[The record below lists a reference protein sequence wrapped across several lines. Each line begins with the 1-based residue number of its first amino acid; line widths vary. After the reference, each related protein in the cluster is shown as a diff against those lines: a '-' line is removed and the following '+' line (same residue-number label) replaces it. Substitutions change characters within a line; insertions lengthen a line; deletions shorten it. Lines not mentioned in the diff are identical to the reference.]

1 MHRSGTSALTRVV
14 SLMGATLPKRLM
26 GAGGGNEAGH
36 WEPERLVAYHDQM
49 LAELGSAWHDFKPL
63 DLKAVSVS
71 RREAMTADIREILE
85 EDYGDAPLIVVKDPR
100 ICRFAPFF
108 SQAAGEAGYDVATVL
123 TFRNPLEVIDS
134 LMARRDNW
142 PKTYDTQD
150 AALLWL
156 AHNLEA
162 ERASR
167 EFPRAVVSY
176 DGLIGDW
183 KKPVSAI
190 AAALENPFANALDD
204 VEAEV
209 SAFIDER
216 QRHHTKRQEDV
227 LLDPRTAGWVS
238 DCYSA
243 LRALE
248 AGRNVLKAKAELDRV
263 HAEFITTLPVLQQ
276 TVEARRKTA
285 QEKQV
290 LDERLARVEAEAE
303 EKERILAEHAN
314 VLERERDGSHGR
326 VQSLTAEVA
335 QAKKKIA
342 QLECEASQARA
353 RRDAAGEDA
362 ARDREKARAAEARF
376 SQAQAEIADLRREIA
391 AREKLLADERQTAAK
406 LHEQL
411 TAELETERAERQAR
425 EQQTVSL
432 QAMLAEE
439 RSQGEARI
447 AELEKMAAE
456 KDAKIGDLERD
467 GQESQAHITGLQ
479 QEVEEKTG
487 RIAGLERDAA
497 ANADLISGLKQEVEE
512 KTGRIAGLER
522 DVEHRSRE
530 VRAAHTRLQQVTQ
543 EFRNST
549 SWKLTAPL
557 RAVKYV
563 GIASSSLPRAL
574 TRTARVTLTAVR
586 FGGGVRATIRK
597 VMRTYKAE
605 GLEGLQWR
613 YRVAKELK
621 PSDVARVKITRSI
634 HDPSGAW
641 IHNEGKL
648 LPNEEKIAGSSEFS
662 VSEVK
667 RKELEAHD
675 TFEARKRA
683 WKYGTNNSPLLSANV
698 FGRRLQDAIPNIE
711 KGLVLSVSHDN
722 YREVV
727 GGVQL
732 CVQLEERQF
741 INDGFAYLNVHPREP
756 SPSLAESSNVEDFVF
771 AVVANGRAIGE
782 VTASSLI
789 EEVKKRQTGD
799 AETHCTIHALLGHS
813 PEVIINLL
821 HSLGAQTTLFW
832 IHDYFALC
840 PNYNLLRNDISFC
853 GAPSLHSNSC
863 NICLYGRERA
873 THLKRIERMFDEIDI
888 DVISPSHYALQLWRQ
903 KTKLRFGHGHI
914 LPHLTLTDSRKAEL
928 RSSLSD
934 ADPIR
939 IAFMGYPT
947 YHKGWPVFLKL
958 AERFADDPRYEFHH
972 LGQKNQRKPFVKFM
986 EVKTS
991 AGNTEIMTNAL
1002 VTKKVDVV
1010 LLWPAWPETFS
1021 FTFYE
1026 ALAGGVFV
1034 VTNPHSGNIEHQVR
1048 QNGGGVILS
1057 DEQQLYSEFEGDALV
1072 SVVEKRRANGL
1083 VIARPQFSQL
1093 SRAFIV

>member
-1 MHRSGTSALTRVV
+1 MADKPKRRPAAAAGRKPVASKDRPAGNPVTKRQGAGKSAHKSTARKRRITAGSKRTCILVLGMHRSGTSALTRVV

-71 RREAMTADIREILE
+71 RREAMKADIREILE

-134 LMARRDNW
+134 LIARRDNW

-156 AHNLEA
+156 VHNLEA

-248 AGRNVLKAKAELDRV
+248 AGRNVEKAKAELDRV

-353 RRDAAGEDA
+353 RRDAAAEDA

-425 EQQTVSL
+425 EQQAVSL

-530 VRAAHTRLQQVTQ
+530 ARAAHTRLQQVTQ
-543 EFRNST
+543 EFKNST

-557 RAVKYV
+557 RAVKA
-563 GIASSSLPRAL
+563 GPRAL
-574 TRTARVTLTAVR
+574 ARIARVTPAAIRV
-586 FGGGVRATIRK
+586 GGGVVPTIGKVVKAWKQDGLKGVFSRASDIANVPDAAQFVPAASLTNLDPLEDKLAKDCETIKASGLFDKVWLEQQCGMSFSSENEAIRNYIKEERLHKFDPSPNFISNAYIGANRLNRGENPLYHYLTNNKVNRNINQKLDGKIAVYTANIREYDNLNNPLTPSKNVKYFVFSDTERK
-597 VMRTYKAE
+597 KIGVWDVIKPDYFNSSPTRSARFYKLHPHFYFQEYDYSIWIDSNLTMCVTPEDLINSVE
-605 GLEGLQWR
+605 GNKGLAIWRHPLRDCIFDEARECIRLGKDEPEIIEQQINRYYCEGFPKKFGLWETGAMIR
-613 YRVAKELK
+613 RHNEPEIKELM
-621 PSDVARVKITRSI
+621 SLWWREIQ
-634 HDPSGAW
+634 
-641 IHNEGKL
+641 N
-648 LPNEEKIAGSSEFS
+648 GS
-662 VSEVK
+662 K
-667 RKELEAHD
+667 RD
-675 TFEARKRA
+675 
-683 WKYGTNNSPLLSANV
+683 
-698 FGRRLQDAIPNIE
+698 QI
-711 KGLVLSVSHDN
+711 GL
-722 YREVV
+722 
-727 GGVQL
+727 
-732 CVQLEERQF
+732 
-741 INDGFAYLNVHPREP
+741 A
-756 SPSLAESSNVEDFVF
+756 
-771 AVVANGRAIGE
+771 
-782 VTASSLI
+782 
-789 EEVKKRQTGD
+789 
-799 AETHCTIHALLGHS
+799 
-813 PEVIINLL
+813 
-821 HSLGAQTTLFW
+821 
-832 IHDYFALC
+832 
-840 PNYNLLRNDISFC
+840 
-853 GAPSLHSNSC
+853 
-863 NICLYGRERA
+863 
-873 THLKRIERMFDEIDI
+873 
-888 DVISPSHYALQLWRQ
+888 YALWKSQIAVGSIAPQ
-903 KTKLRFGHGHI
+903 GI
-914 LPHLTLTDSRKAEL
+914 CV
-928 RSSLSD
+928 RS
-934 ADPIR
+934 
-939 IAFMGYPT
+939 
-947 YHKGWPVFLKL
+947 
-958 AERFADDPRYEFHH
+958 DPRFIYQSH
-972 LGQKNQRKPFVKFM
+972 LNKQ
-986 EVKTS
+986 
-991 AGNTEIMTNAL
+991 
-1002 VTKKVDVV
+1002 
-1010 LLWPAWPETFS
+1010 
-1021 FTFYE
+1021 
-1026 ALAGGVFV
+1026 
-1034 VTNPHSGNIEHQVR
+1034 
-1048 QNGGGVILS
+1048 
-1057 DEQQLYSEFEGDALV
+1057 
-1072 SVVEKRRANGL
+1072 
-1083 VIARPQFSQL
+1083 
-1093 SRAFIV
+1093 